1 MADIWIL
8 KMKKD
13 PDICFINPGVEVE
26 NPEKRRL
33 YGTIDMFPATLA
45 SLGVK
50 IEDNRLGLGSNLS
63 VIYIV
68 KKESDSEESTS
79 SGKRKSYYLEQ
90 KQDKSTETAYYET
103 TIDLNQVK
111 LSKNSSDPLTF
122 TIQVKNG
129 EGTTYSLQ
137 GPTIDPSQYLNN

>member
-1 MADIWIL
+1 M
-8 KMKKD
+8 
-13 PDICFINPGVEVE
+13 
-26 NPEKRRL
+26 
-33 YGTIDMFPATLA
+33 
-45 SLGVK
+45 
-50 IEDNRLGLGSNLS
+50 
-63 VIYIV
+63 
-68 KKESDSEESTS
+68 KKESDSEENTS

-137 GPTIDPSQYLNN
+137 GPTIDPSHYPNN